1 MFSTVLGST
10 LLQAPGPTP
19 PASASLSVDVLVLL
33 PCLSCTFL
41 KVNKRVF
48 PTVPFYGVI
57 SWFAEC
63 LQGDKYLKYLEMLS
77 VITCEAWLRIPLG
90 WRLLEKYKTV
100 QSGTEQQ
107 FSPEWSSLLQGDK
120 AL

>member
-1 MFSTVLGST
+1 MLI
-10 LLQAPGPTP
+10 
-19 PASASLSVDVLVLL
+19 LL
-33 PCLSCTFL
+33 PPLSCTL
-41 KVNKRVF
+41 LNLNKRVF

-63 LQGDKYLKYLEMLS
+63 LQGDKYVTYSETLS
-77 VITCEAWLRIPLG
+77 AITCEAWLWVTLG

-100 QSGTEQQ
+100 QSGREQQ
-107 FSPEWSSLLQGDK
+107 FSPECSSLLQGDK